1 MSRPLRNDPA
11 VRELLA
17 LMREHNT
24 PGQEEFL
31 AVLKEVGRM
40 EQQLSSAVEEL
51 AAMRKELAQ
60 VRDGP
65 VKRAL
70 TKAVHGL
77 ERSVAAFKE
86 RGVSALSYTARFLH
100 IRPALEAVG
109 RAADKAAAD
118 CDRTTVDLRKWSA
131 TYHEVGRHMKN
142 AGRVLAGLEP
152 SAEASAPG
160 KLARAME
167 TLSSKE
173 KVLHEAVKRGTERAA
188 GSLARLEQ
196 AAQRQPS
203 IRDTMRELN
212 ETVVREQREKAAPA
226 AEHDE
231 R

>member
-77 ERSVAAFKE
+77 ERSVAALGKQLEHLKSAIVQGCRQTLDAFKE
-86 RGVSALSYTARFLH
+86 RGVSALS
-100 IRPALEAVG
+100 
-109 RAADKAAAD
+109 
-118 CDRTTVDLRKWSA
+118 
-131 TYHEVGRHMKN
+131 
-142 AGRVLAGLEP
+142 
-152 SAEASAPG
+152 
-160 KLARAME
+160 
-167 TLSSKE
+167 
-173 KVLHEAVKRGTERAA
+173 
-188 GSLARLEQ
+188 
-196 AAQRQPS
+196 
-203 IRDTMRELN
+203 
-212 ETVVREQREKAAPA
+212 
-226 AEHDE
+226 
-231 R
+231 